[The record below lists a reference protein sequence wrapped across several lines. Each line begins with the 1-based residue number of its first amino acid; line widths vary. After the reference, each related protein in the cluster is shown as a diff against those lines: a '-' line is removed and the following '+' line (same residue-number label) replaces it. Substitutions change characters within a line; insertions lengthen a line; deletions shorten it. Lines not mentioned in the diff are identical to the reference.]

1 MGIQNNS
8 STIADHTARIYVRS
22 GRYRMFTLSLF
33 CWVVAIWCLSTEL
46 SATDCT
52 QQCGGP
58 GKYYKDDSS
67 DAASGSDSSS
77 TTTTTTPSSS
87 TGADSSSDTSSSD
100 TSSSSSD
107 SDAPAPGAPA
117 GGYADNDSISGHTES
132 NSEDDNDDDN
142 GRRDP
147 PPPGIVLGGSST
159 SDSSSTNNGR
169 PPATPGGSGNDDD
182 NTDDSADNNNNN
194 NNNNNDYDDDADNAD
209 TDDDNADDD
218 SGDDNADDDS
228 DSNGDDN
235 TNSDTTDPMP
245 DQEDS
250 DPLAPSHPHGNE
262 HFSDAIYDDLDAF
275 IESDYVNESDV
286 HASVCDTVMSCS
298 AEVKHGGY
306 HLDQLAFDEELFGVE
321 FSQAHFGM
329 EITEN
334 CGRGKARCTPF
345 GQEGCLA
352 VSLMSQ
358 IFRSVN
364 ALHSIGIHVPEPT
377 VAHLKFAIHKMRTT
391 SVKNPYGRG
400 LVGVVGEDANVNSYH
415 EMAQIGMEVIGE
427 LCGSACDQVT
437 VHPTVIRG
445 AENIARHGPITSGTV
460 IHTQRKSTGTF
471 HAFTTSGRNAV
482 SADGKFLD
490 RSKSIDPLYSKL
502 HITAAN
508 PLGIMEINSDR
519 RARSIYQLE
528 LEHTAANG
536 SDSKLLLDLL
546 SALWRHV
553 THAVAHMLRTSPS
566 ALAVR
571 AVMHIYAAFTMQP
584 SIIAIQ

>member
-1 MGIQNNS
+1 MDIQNNS
-8 STIADHTARIYVRS
+8 SAIADHTARIYVHS

-169 PPATPGGSGNDDD
+169 PPATPGGSDDNDND
-182 NTDDSADNNNNN
+182 NTDDSADNNDNNDDDNNN
-194 NNNNNDYDDDADNAD
+194 ADNAD
-209 TDDDNADDD
+209 TD
-218 SGDDNADDDS
+218 DDNADDDS

-321 FSQAHFGM
+321 FSQSHFGM

-460 IHTQRKSTGTF
+460 VHTRREGSGAF
-471 HAFTTSGRNAV
+471 HAFTTYGETVVYRNGEFRYN
-482 SADGKFLD
+482 SY
-490 RSKSIDPLYSKL
+490 SIDPYYSKRY
-502 HITAAN
+502 ITADN
-508 PLGIMEINSDR
+508 PLGIIEIDSDR
-519 RARSIYQLE
+519 LARSLYQLE
-528 LEHTAANG
+528 LEYTAANG

-546 SALWRHV
+546 SALWRHA
-553 THAVAHMLRTSPS
+553 TRAVAHMLRTSPS

-584 SIIAIQ
+584 SMIAIQ